1 MTRKQW
7 MLIVVAVVLGGLS
20 LYLNRDWFASENIHI
35 YHRSAPQRSF
45 FRRKRMDDPQTNP
58 VIFGFDRKLKL
69 TCIKVIPVSAL
80 ETNKYALPIWHL
92 VTQSNSVAIKDF
104 PYGSPIPGMHPA
116 VKGAIPDPLEPG
128 VKYRLLIEASGL
140 KGEHDFVT
148 TPRTP

>member
-7 MLIVVAVVLGGLS
+7 MLIVAAVVLAGFS

-45 FRRKRMDDPQTNP
+45 FRRKRIDDPQTNP

-69 TCIKVIPVSAL
+69 TCVKVIPVSAL

-92 VTQSNSVAIKDF
+92 ISESNSVATKDF
-104 PYGSPIPGMHPA
+104 SYGSRTPGMPPA
-116 VKGAIPDPLEPG
+116 VSGAIPDPLEPG
-128 VKYRLLIEASGL
+128 VKYRLLIEAGSL
-140 KGEHDFVT
+140 KGQHDFVT
-148 TPRTP
+148 TPSTP